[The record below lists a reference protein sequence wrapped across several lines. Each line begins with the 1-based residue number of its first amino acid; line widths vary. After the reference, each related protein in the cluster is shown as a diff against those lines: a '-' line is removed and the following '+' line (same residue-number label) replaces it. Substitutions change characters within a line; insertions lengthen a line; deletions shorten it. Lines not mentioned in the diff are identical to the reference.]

1 MFYILMCFYWF
12 NPFLPHDWNFA
23 GQFLILNLSGNCCHL
38 LNSHSGIFYGCSFK
52 LWYRIFLVRFFIP
65 KPNDKFLWR
74 YWSYDA
80 LHGVGGAYAKSIFV
94 DELGAQE
101 SSLLNCTPKVLF
113 SCWLMPRIALNI
125 LNASCDLPLICGWLV
140 GYRKTLEED
149 TQTPIWHMQKSWL
162 LVWDWA
168 NPNPKKSP
176 QSLVL
181 LLMVMQIATWF
192 LVKGSVALNLWWI

>member
-1 MFYILMCFYWF
+1 MFYILMHFYWF
-12 NPFLPHDWNFA
+12 NPLLPHDWNFA

-125 LNASCDLPLICGWLV
+125 LNASRDLPWFVDDLLDTGRLRRRTPRPQFDICKRV
-140 GYRKTLEED
+140 GCSYGIGQIR
-149 TQTPIWHMQKSWL
+149 TPRRAPRVWCCFWWWCRSQHGSW
-162 LVWDWA
+162 
-168 NPNPKKSP
+168 
-176 QSLVL
+176 
-181 LLMVMQIATWF
+181 
-192 LVKGSVALNLWWI
+192 